1 MKIQYITGKNI
12 KLNLDLSII
21 DYLKNLTKDN
31 LRSFKT
37 WENAKFSLIDD
48 NKNIIWTKE
57 FRDIVKEGLSAHI
70 DEKIMNGEMN

>member
-48 NKNIIWTKE
+48 NKNIIWTRE